1 MASSASTS
9 DHNDV
14 EFVVE
19 GGQVL
24 ADDALE
30 ALALLLI
37 DLVETENE
45 LERRPPSRRND
56 E

>member
-1 MASSASTS
+1 VASSAATS
-9 DHNDV
+9 DYNDV

-30 ALALLLI
+30 ALAQLLI
-37 DLVETENE
+37 DLVENE
-45 LERRPPSRRND
+45 LERRSQNCEGD